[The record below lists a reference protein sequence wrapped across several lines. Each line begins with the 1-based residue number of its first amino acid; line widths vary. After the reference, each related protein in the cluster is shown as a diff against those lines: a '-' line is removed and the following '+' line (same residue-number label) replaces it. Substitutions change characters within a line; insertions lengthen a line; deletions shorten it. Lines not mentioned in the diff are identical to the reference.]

1 MDATTDA
8 TARGRLARLLASRRN
23 RILLGAGVLLVIV
36 RIALPEVLR
45 PILVTRADEALEG
58 RIELEDLDLALLR
71 GGVTLHGF
79 SVHSDERP
87 SEAPA
92 LFEAERLSTN
102 ISWLALLRRT
112 LEIEELSIESFAVR
126 LDRFSD
132 GLLLPKPI
140 ATDTPESPESPPS
153 AEPEVETSLADTWS
167 LAADLIALRDGQ
179 IELLDH
185 TVKGESE
192 RFELGVEDFS
202 ARELAI
208 RSSQTDDEP
217 GRIAIEAQL
226 DQGSVSLA
234 AWIKQYEAG
243 LDVRTTLTL
252 ADIPIDKLRAYLT
265 MFDWDELAGK
275 LDAALEHHYEPDGVH
290 EVRGTVSLADLRV
303 GVPRFEEPAL
313 AWENLEVAL
322 DGIDLVKRH
331 AAIASI
337 RSTGARVLVDPRS
350 ESPLALLAPPSDEAA
365 QDDAAVDAAQA
376 EPDETAEAGSAWT
389 WRVEKANLDDLVV
402 DLRGA
407 DAPVILR
414 ARAEIASLSS
424 EPDVR
429 APLTLSVATD
439 PGSLELAGELAPS
452 PFAFDGKL
460 RIADL
465 ALPPLAA
472 QIEAPAL
479 DWLRE
484 GTLRA
489 DLAVSLGDDLR
500 ASGLIGLAGLDLEE
514 ARTAKQFGVEWKDLE
529 VAIQRIA
536 LNDLAGRSASGKPRA
551 LAVELARVQLSQ
563 PRFVLTRAAT
573 GLVLPP
579 LSPAH
584 PNDEASDPTGSAEPD
599 NAGNAE
605 SAATDAK
612 AEDAESNAPIAIHL
626 EIADARI
633 EGARGQLAD
642 RAVEPY
648 YRGRIEALELH
659 ATGVRWPENEVD
671 ALDMKLEGLR
681 GATLAVNGAI
691 HPGKSQLEAKLV
703 ELPLDQFNPYLT
715 STGYSLRQG
724 ALSLDSTARFQPERF
739 KTESKIVLAALDVG
753 GAEGDAS
760 FQENFGIPLAVAL
773 GLLKDLDG
781 KIKLAIPVAGERD
794 KMNVGLGRIV
804 GQALRKALVG
814 ALASPLKLLGAVAG
828 KGKIEKLAPQ
838 PIAFPPGS
846 SEISAEGIARAEE
859 LAGLLAA
866 SPGIALVLTGQGS
879 DSDQRVLRER
889 ALLVQLEANRGVR
902 ALAALGEIATRRA
915 VRDHLARKLAGETPR
930 TLSTE
935 EASWLE
941 TAISQSV
948 PPTRALDELAEARA
962 ARLRE
967 LLASEHGI
975 AGDRLVIESP
985 RVDPPAAEPGVGI
998 ALAAV
1003 DPSKRPTPRPTP

>member
-1 MDATTDA
+1 MDAPTVGT
-8 TARGRLARLLASRRN
+8 RSGRLARLLASRRN
-23 RILLGAGVLLVIV
+23 RILLAAGLFCLIV

-45 PILVTRADEALEG
+45 PILVTRADEALAG

-102 ISWLALLRRT
+102 ISWLALLGRT

-126 LDRFSD
+126 LDRFDD

-140 ATDTPESPESPPS
+140 AADEPESPPP
-153 AEPEVETSLADTWS
+153 AEPEAEASIMETWS

-185 TVKGESE
+185 TVKGEPE
-192 RFELGVEDFS
+192 RFELGIEDFS

-208 RSSQTDDEP
+208 RSTQTDDEP

-226 DQGSVSLA
+226 DQGAVSLA

-243 LDVRTTLTL
+243 LDVRSTLSL
-252 ADIPIDKLRAYLT
+252 VDIPIDKLRAYLT
-265 MFDWDELAGK
+265 TFGWDELAGQ
-275 LDAALEHHYEPDGVH
+275 LDASIEHHYEPGGLH
-290 EVRGTVSLADLRV
+290 EVRGKASLKDLRV

-313 AWENLEVAL
+313 AWENLEIVL
-322 DGIDLVKRH
+322 DRIDLVKRH

-337 RSTGARVLVDPRS
+337 QSSGARVLVDPKS
-350 ESPLALLAPPSDEAA
+350 ESPLALLTPPSDNSALG
-365 QDDAAVDAAQA
+365 DADEDPPKA
-376 EPDETAEAGSAWT
+376 EPASAADPLAAEAEAETAESESAWS
-389 WRVEKANLDDLVV
+389 WRVEKTNVADLVV

-407 DAPVILR
+407 EAPLLLR
-414 ARAEIASLSS
+414 AQAELASLSS
-424 EPDVR
+424 EPGVR
-429 APLTLSVATD
+429 APLTLSVAAEQGRLD
-439 PGSLELAGELAPS
+439 LEGELAPS
-452 PFAFDGKL
+452 PFTFEGKL

-472 QIEAPAL
+472 QVEAPAL
-479 DWLRE
+479 DWLRQ

-489 DLAVSLGDDLR
+489 DLTLSLGDDLR
-500 ASGLIGLAGLDLEE
+500 ASGLIGLAGLDLGE
-514 ARTAKQFGVEWKDLE
+514 AQTAKQFRVEWKDLE
-529 VAIQRIA
+529 LAIQQLE

-551 LAVELARVQLSQ
+551 LDVQLARVQLSE
-563 PRFVLTRAAT
+563 PRFVLTREAT

-579 LSPAH
+579 LSPASQDGA
-584 PNDEASDPTGSAEPD
+584 PSENAAPAEPAPAEP
-599 NAGNAE
+599 AG
-605 SAATDAK
+605 SRT
-612 AEDAESNAPIAIHL
+612 PLAIRVV
-626 EIADARI
+626 IADARI
-633 EGARGQLAD
+633 AGARGQLAD
-642 RAVEPY
+642 RAVVPY
-648 YRGRIEALELH
+648 YRGRIEALEVH

-671 ALDMKLEGLR
+671 ALDLKMEGLR
-681 GATLAVNGAI
+681 GATLAVTGSI
-691 HPGKSQLEAKLV
+691 HPGQSQLEGKLV

-724 ALSLDSTARFQPERF
+724 ALSLDSTARFQSEQF
-739 KTESKIVLAALDVG
+739 KTESKLVLAALDVG
-753 GAEGDAS
+753 GADGDAA
-760 FQENFGIPLAVAL
+760 FQENFGIPLSLAL

-781 KIKLAIPVAGERD
+781 KIQLAIPVAGKRD
-794 KMNVGLGRIV
+794 KVNVGFGRIV
-804 GQALRKALVG
+804 TQALRKALVG
-814 ALASPLKLLGAVAG
+814 ALASPLKLFGAVAG
-828 KGKIEKLAPQ
+828 DGKVKSLAPK

-846 SEISAEGIARAEE
+846 SELSAEGAARAEE

-866 SPGIALVLTGQGS
+866 SPGVALVLTGQGS

-915 VRDHLARKLAGETPR
+915 VRDHLGRKLAGETPR
-930 TLSTE
+930 ALSDE
-935 EASWLE
+935 EAHWLE

-948 PPTRALDELAEARA
+948 PPTRALEELAEDRA
-962 ARLRE
+962 ARVRD

-975 AGDRLVIESP
+975 AATRLVVESP

-998 ALAAV
+998 ALAAL
-1003 DPSKRPTPRPTP
+1003 DASKPSAP

>member
-1 MDATTDA
+1 MDAPTVGT
-8 TARGRLARLLASRRN
+8 RSGRLARLLASRRN
-23 RILLGAGVLLVIV
+23 RILLAAGLFCLIV

-45 PILVTRADEALEG
+45 PILVTRADEALAG

-102 ISWLALLRRT
+102 ISWLALLGRT
-112 LEIEELSIESFAVR
+112 LEIEELSIESFGVR
-126 LDRFSD
+126 LDRFDD

-140 ATDTPESPESPPS
+140 AADEPESPPP
-153 AEPEVETSLADTWS
+153 AEPEAEASIMETWS

-185 TVKGESE
+185 TVKGEPE
-192 RFELGVEDFS
+192 RFELGIEDFS

-208 RSSQTDDEP
+208 RSTQTDDEP

-226 DQGSVSLA
+226 DQGAVSLA

-243 LDVRTTLTL
+243 LDVRSTLSL
-252 ADIPIDKLRAYLT
+252 VDIPIDKLRAYLT
-265 MFDWDELAGK
+265 AFGWDELAGQ
-275 LDAALEHHYEPDGVH
+275 LDASIEHHYEPGGLH
-290 EVRGTVSLADLRV
+290 EVRGKASLKDLRV

-313 AWENLEVAL
+313 AWENLEIVL
-322 DGIDLVKRH
+322 DRIDLVKRH

-337 RSTGARVLVDPRS
+337 QSTGARVLVDPKS
-350 ESPLALLAPPSDEAA
+350 DSPLALLTPPVDVEAEVEAEVIAASEAA
-365 QDDAAVDAAQA
+365 
-376 EPDETAEAGSAWT
+376 ETADSESAWT
-389 WRVEKANLDDLVV
+389 WRVEKTNVADLVV

-407 DAPVILR
+407 EAPLLLR
-414 ARAEIASLSS
+414 AQAELASLSS
-424 EPDVR
+424 KPGVR
-429 APLTLSVATD
+429 APLTLSVAAEQGRLD
-439 PGSLELAGELAPS
+439 LEGELAPS
-452 PFAFDGKL
+452 PFAFEGKL

-472 QIEAPAL
+472 QVEAPAL
-479 DWLRE
+479 DWLRQ

-489 DLAVSLGDDLR
+489 DLALSLGDDLH
-500 ASGLIGLAGLDLEE
+500 ASGLIGLAGLDLGE
-514 ARTAKQFGVEWKDLE
+514 AQTAKQFRVEWKDLE
-529 VAIQRIA
+529 LAIQQFE
-536 LNDLAGRSASGKPRA
+536 LNDLTGRSASGKPRA
-551 LAVELARVQLSQ
+551 LDVQLARVQLSE
-563 PRFVLTRAAT
+563 PRFVLTREAT

-579 LSPAH
+579 LSPASQDVE
-584 PNDEASDPTGSAEPD
+584 PAVSAEPIEPAPAET
-599 NAGNAE
+599 AG
-605 SAATDAK
+605 SRD
-612 AEDAESNAPIAIHL
+612 PLAIQVV
-626 EIADARI
+626 IADARI
-633 EGARGQLAD
+633 AGARGQLAD
-642 RAVEPY
+642 RVVEPY
-648 YRGRIEALELH
+648 YRGRIEALEVH

-671 ALDMKLEGLR
+671 ALDLKMEGLR
-681 GATLAVNGAI
+681 GATLAMKGSI
-691 HPGKSQLEAKLV
+691 HPGQSQLEGKLV

-724 ALSLDSTARFQPERF
+724 ALSLDSTARFQSEQF
-739 KTESKIVLAALDVG
+739 TTESKLVLAALDVG
-753 GAEGDAS
+753 GADGDAA
-760 FQENFGIPLAVAL
+760 FQENFGIPLSLAL

-781 KIKLAIPVAGERD
+781 KIQLAIPVAGKRD
-794 KMNVGLGRIV
+794 KVNIGFGRIV
-804 GQALRKALVG
+804 AQALRKALVG
-814 ALASPLKLLGAVAG
+814 ALASPLKLFGAVAG
-828 KGKIEKLAPQ
+828 DGKIKSLAPQ

-846 SEISAEGIARAEE
+846 SELSAEGAARAEE

-866 SPGIALVLTGQGS
+866 SPGVALVLTGQGS

-915 VRDHLARKLAGETPR
+915 VRDHLGRKLAGETPR
-930 TLSTE
+930 ALSDE
-935 EASWLE
+935 EAHWLE

-948 PPTRALDELAEARA
+948 PRTRALEELAEDRA
-962 ARLRE
+962 ARVRD

-975 AGDRLVIESP
+975 AATRLVVESP

-998 ALAAV
+998 ALAAL
-1003 DPSKRPTPRPTP
+1003 DASKPSAP